1 MAWHPLKG
9 PLGILLYDVVTGFV
23 QYHTYYTRIKEVVSG
38 DDYDELVEAQSRAI
52 GALSR
57 AIVEEIERVSNK

>member
-1 MAWHPLKG
+1 MK
-9 PLGILLYDVVTGFV
+9 
-23 QYHTYYTRIKEVVSG
+23 YYTRIKEVVSG